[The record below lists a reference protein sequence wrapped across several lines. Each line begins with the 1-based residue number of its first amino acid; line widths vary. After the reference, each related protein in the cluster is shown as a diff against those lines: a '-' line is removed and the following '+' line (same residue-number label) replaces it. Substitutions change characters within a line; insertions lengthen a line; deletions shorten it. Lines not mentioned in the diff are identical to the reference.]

1 MLKLLRE
8 LCSIYAVSSDEERVR
23 NYITEKIKNIQDVT
37 YSIDPLGNVI
47 AFKKGEKQPKNKVML
62 DAHMDEVGFIITGID
77 ENGFLTFDTVGGIDE
92 SVLLGRRVVVGE
104 QFVNGVIGLVPVHLL
119 DESAKTKLPSIKEM
133 FIDIGAKDKKEAREY
148 VGIGDFA
155 YFYSEFTVFGDEK
168 IKARAIDDR
177 FGCAVMLKLLSSPL
191 EYDTWF
197 SFSVQ
202 EEVGTRGAAAA
213 AFSVDPDYCLVIE
226 ATTAADIIDVKGS
239 SRVCV
244 QGDGPAISF
253 MDRTTIYN
261 KELYKKAMETARA
274 KGVKC
279 QSKTLVA
286 GGNNAGVIHKS
297 RKGVKVL
304 TVSLPCRYIHSAVG
318 VADIKDVNE
327 TVKFVNAVLPI
338 LWNDESEV

>member
-1 MLKLLRE
+1 MLELLKE
-8 LCSIYAVSSDEERVR
+8 LCSIYAVSSDESSVAD
-23 NYITEKIKNIQDVT
+23 YIIEKIKDIEGVSFSVDA
-37 YSIDPLGNVI
+37 LGSVVV
-47 AFKKGEKQPKNKVML
+47 FKQGKKQPKNKVML
-62 DAHMDEVGFIITGID
+62 DAHMDEVGFIITDID
-77 ENGFLTFDTVGGIDE
+77 ENGFLRFNTVGGIDE

-104 QFVNGVIGLVPVHLL
+104 RLINGVTGLTPVHLL
-119 DESAKTKLPSIKEM
+119 DESAKTKLPSVKDM
-133 FIDIGAKDKKEAREY
+133 FIDIGAKDKEQAEEY
-148 VGIGDFA
+148 VSIGDFA

-177 FGCAVMLKLLSSPL
+177 FGCAVMLKLINSPL
-191 EYDTWF
+191 LYDTWF

-202 EEVGTRGAAAA
+202 EEVGTRGAGVT
-213 AFSVDPDYCLVIE
+213 AFSVNPDYSLVIE
-226 ATTAADIIDVKGS
+226 ATTAADIIDVTGS

-261 KELYKKAMETARA
+261 KELYKKAMETAKA

-297 RKGVKVL
+297 REGVKVL
-304 TVSLPCRYIHSAVG
+304 TVSLPCRYIHSAVS
-318 VADIKDVNE
+318 VADIKDVEE
-327 TVKFVNAVLPI
+327 TVKFVEAVLPV
-338 LWNDESEV
+338 LWNDEI